1 MMERGDSELSIDAAA
16 AARAA
21 WKAWVRARAAEAAWK
36 AAEAAWKAAAA
47 REVQAT
53 DAEAASRLSRDKEV
67 P

>member
-16 AARAA
+16 ASR
-21 WKAWVRARAAEAAWK
+21 AAWK
-36 AAEAAWKAAAA
+36 AAEAAWQAAAA